1 MSEEIYSRGDWIVH
15 SAYGVGQVKGKDT
28 KFLDGERRSF
38 LKVKTFTSVYFLPIK
53 NWDVP
58 HIRPL
63 SSMYQMKKA
72 LSIMRTPPEPMKKD
86 HKQRGKQISEA
97 LSDISLYSKAEIIR
111 DLSGRKKLGKL
122 NVTEGELFEKTINA
136 FLNEWSVVSDQ
147 EKEELREKLDKALE
161 ISFEKLK
168 KENDESWLEKVRKGV
183 KERRK
188 TKNTS

>member
-15 SAYGVGQVKGKDT
+15 SAYGVGQVKGKDI
-28 KFLDGERRSF
+28 KILDGEKRSF
-38 LKVKTFTSVYFLPIK
+38 LKVKTFTSVYFLPTK

-72 LSIMRTPPEPMKKD
+72 LSIMRKPPEPMKKD

-97 LSDISLYSKAEIIR
+97 LADISLYSKAEIIR

-122 NVTEGELFEKTINA
+122 NVTEGELFEKTINE
-136 FLNEWSVVSDQ
+136 FVNEWSVVSDQ

-168 KENDESWLEKVRKGV
+168 KEKDESWLEKVRKGV

-188 TKNTS
+188 IKSTS

>member
-1 MSEEIYSRGDWIVH
+1 
-15 SAYGVGQVKGKDT
+15 
-28 KFLDGERRSF
+28 
-38 LKVKTFTSVYFLPIK
+38 
-53 NWDVP
+53 
-58 HIRPL
+58 
-63 SSMYQMKKA
+63 
-72 LSIMRTPPEPMKKD
+72 MRTPPEPMKKD